1 MQDRF
6 CKFGNMN
13 RLRLFLFLFL
23 LLSSL
28 VSSSQQGF
36 LFVKKGYKKKRIYTE
51 GDVIQLRL
59 EDGSYRKGTI
69 TLLRNDTIFIDG
81 NPVPRPFVTKVLLEK
96 KPIKTPDAK
105 TLLLIGAGSALTAV
119 GLALGQNMPAGKA
132 VVTGLVIGYGPILV
146 KLFGSTVVWLVKRKK
161 FSIHKKFHLQVLDFH
176 LPQQARKP
184 F

>member
-6 CKFGNMN
+6 CKFGYMN
-13 RLRLFLFLFL
+13 RLRFFLFLFL

-28 VSSSQQGF
+28 VSSSQQGY

-51 GDVIQLRL
+51 GDMIHLKL

-81 NPVPRPFVTKVLLEK
+81 NPVYRPLVTKVLLET
-96 KPIKTPDAK
+96 KPVKMPDAK

-119 GLALGQNMPAGKA
+119 GLALGQKMPPGKA
-132 VVTGLVIGYGPILV
+132 IFAGLVIGYGPLLV
-146 KLFGSTVVWLVKRKK
+146 KLLGSSVIWLVKRKK
-161 FSIHKKFHLQVLDFH
+161 FRINKKFHLQVLDFH
-176 LPQQARKP
+176 IPHRELKP